1 MGNTKTAWDHIHA
14 VGFLGS
20 RVTLQTTW
28 SAYDSS
34 LAAPLVLDLVR
45 SLVLASDAGQ
55 TGVVAELGCFFK
67 NPWDSDVHA
76 FAEQTRQFADWVAR
90 TSALVPAAGSAEE
103 STPQSPSL
111 ADAPV
116 ATPR

>member
-1 MGNTKTAWDHIHA
+1 
-14 VGFLGS
+14 
-20 RVTLQTTW
+20 
-28 SAYDSS
+28 
-34 LAAPLVLDLVR
+34 
-45 SLVLASDAGQ
+45 
-55 TGVVAELGCFFK
+55 
-67 NPWDSDVHA
+67 VHA